1 MRPRARWLLLAALLL
16 AQPASGDDRPWS
28 RGVSAE
34 QQARAKELLAEGNEL
49 LLNDKHREALAKYQ
63 EAIAAWDHPGIRFN
77 IVRVLIAL
85 DRPLDAYENLEK
97 ALAYG
102 KAPHDESLYAEAIN
116 YKTLLEGQLATIE
129 VSCTQS
135 GVDVSLDGAAFLSCP
150 GKKRVR
156 TTPGNHA
163 LIGAKRDYL
172 TSTRSLLVLP
182 GKATSLDVTL
192 RSYAEAAVTRT
203 RWATWKPWAVA
214 ITGAAFVGIGALLR
228 ARAQSGLQDYERDVA
243 NTCGDEGC
251 RPGDP
256 TWELLQDEESAAL
269 RDNKIAIGM
278 FAAGAAGIGA
288 GIVLVVLNR
297 TRSYVPDME
306 RVSVK
311 PVLAPDVAG
320 ATVVIRY

>member
-1 MRPRARWLLLAALLL
+1 MRARARWLLLAALLV
-16 AQPASGDDRPWS
+16 AHPAFGEERPWS

-34 QQARAKELLAEGNEL
+34 RQARAKDLLAEGNDL

-63 EAIAAWDHPGIRFN
+63 EAIASWDHPGIRFN

-85 DRPLDAYENLEK
+85 DRPLEAYENLEK

-102 KAPHDESLYAEAIN
+102 KAPHEESLYAEAIN

-129 VSCTQS
+129 VSCTQA
-135 GVDVSLDGAAFLSCP
+135 GVEVSLDGAAFLSCP

-163 LIGAKRDYL
+163 LIGAKPDYL
-172 TSTRSLLVLP
+172 TSTKSLLVLP
-182 GKATSLDVTL
+182 GKPTSFDVTL
-192 RSYAEAAVTRT
+192 HSYAEATVTRT
-203 RWATWKPWAVA
+203 RWATWKPWAVT
-214 ITGAAFVGIGALLR
+214 ISGAAVVGIGALLR
-228 ARAQSGLQDYERDVA
+228 ARAQSGLHDYERDVA
-243 NTCGDEGC
+243 RTCGDAGC
-251 RPGDP
+251 RSGDP
-256 TWELLQDEESAAL
+256 TWNLLQNEESTAL

-297 TRSYVPDME
+297 SHSYVPGAE

-311 PVLAPDVAG
+311 PVLAREVAG
-320 ATVVIRY
+320 AAVVIRY